1 MIDTKGFFEVYYSL
15 VCCDQAFV
23 LWPPALI
30 SDHWRFPVLECIV
43 TKFGGSSLSNDEQ
56 FRKVRSIL
64 ELEPTRRYLVPSAPG
79 KRFSEDDKVTDLL
92 YRCFALASEGK
103 SIAEP
108 FARIRDRYL
117 SIAQGLHLKVD
128 IAARLDEV
136 EQGISAGKGKDW
148 CASRGEYLCGIL
160 MADYLGWRFV
170 DAADGSVFHD
180 DGTLNDD
187 LTQQRLSALLKD
199 GASAV
204 VPGFYGAK
212 ENGEVCTFSRGG
224 SDITGALVAR
234 AVNADVYENWTDVS
248 GFLMADPRIIDGP
261 AEISSITYK
270 ELRELSHMGASVL
283 HEDAMFPV
291 HKAGIPTNIRNTNK
305 PYHPGT
311 MISKNAPNEI
321 SVPTITGIAGHK
333 GYSVISIEKSMMNSE
348 VGFGRKVLQV
358 LENYGVSFEH
368 MPTGI
373 DSMCVVVNSSSLE
386 PHRTDILRE
395 IENLVNG
402 SGNVSVSD
410 NMSIIATVGRGMVHN
425 CGTAARLFGAMSR
438 ARINVRMIDQ
448 GSSELSIIV
457 GVNDSD
463 FEATIHA
470 IYHEFVG

>member
-1 MIDTKGFFEVYYSL
+1 M
-15 VCCDQAFV
+15 
-23 LWPPALI
+23 
-30 SDHWRFPVLECIV
+30 LECIV
-43 TKFGGSSLSNDEQ
+43 TKFGGSSLASDEQ

-79 KRFSEDDKVTDLL
+79 KRFDGDDKVTDLL
-92 YRCFALASEGK
+92 YLCHKLASEGK
-103 SIAEP
+103 SITDP
-108 FARIRDRYL
+108 FAKIRDRYL
-117 SIAQGLHLKVD
+117 DIARGLHLKVD
-128 IAARLDEV
+128 IEASLNEV
-136 EQGISAGKGKDW
+136 EEGITAGKSRAW
-148 CASRGEYLCGIL
+148 CASRGEYLCGL
-160 MADYLGWRFV
+160 LVADYLGWRFV
-170 DAADGSVFHD
+170 DAADGIVFHE
-180 DGTLNDD
+180 DGTLDD
-187 LTQQRLSALLKD
+187 PRTQEKLSALLAD
-199 GASAV
+199 GESAV
-204 VPGFYGAK
+204 VPGFYGAM

-291 HKAGIPTNIRNTNK
+291 RKAGIPTNIRNTNK

-311 MISKNAPNEI
+311 MISRDAPNEI

-333 GYSVISIEKSMMNSE
+333 GYSVINVEKSMMDSE

-358 LENYGVSFEH
+358 LEDRGISFEH

-373 DSMCVVVNSSSLE
+373 DSLCVVVKTEALAPYRDE
-386 PHRTDILRE
+386 VMGK
-395 IENLVNG
+395 IEELVDG
-402 SGNVSVSD
+402 QGAVSVSD
-410 NMSIIATVGRGMVHN
+410 QLAIIATVGRGMVHN
-425 CGTAARLFGAMSR
+425 CGTAARLFKAMSR

-463 FEATIHA
+463 FEATVRA

>member
-1 MIDTKGFFEVYYSL
+1 M
-15 VCCDQAFV
+15 
-23 LWPPALI
+23 
-30 SDHWRFPVLECIV
+30 LECIV
-43 TKFGGSSLSNDEQ
+43 TKFGGSSLANDEQ

-79 KRFSEDDKVTDLL
+79 KRFPDDEKVTDLL
-92 YRCFALASEGK
+92 YLCHELAGNGK
-103 SIAEP
+103 SFDGE
-108 FARIRDRYL
+108 FAKIRERYL
-117 SIAQGLHLKVD
+117 DIARGLHLKVD
-128 IAARLDEV
+128 IEAKLREV
-136 EQGISAGKGKDW
+136 EEGIASGKGRDW
-148 CASRGEYLCGIL
+148 CASRGEYLCALL

-170 DAADGSVFHD
+170 DAADGIVFRE
-180 DGTLNDD
+180 DGQLDSD
-187 LTQQRLSALLKD
+187 KTQEKLSALLAD

-204 VPGFYGAK
+204 VPGFYGAL
-212 ENGEVCTFSRGG
+212 ENGEVKTFSRGG

-234 AVNADVYENWTDVS
+234 AVHADVYENWTDVS
-248 GFLMADPRIIDGP
+248 GFLMADPRIIKNP

-291 HKAGIPTNIRNTNK
+291 HQAGIPTNIRNTNK

-358 LENYGVSFEH
+358 LEDRGVSFEH

-373 DSMCVVVNSSSLE
+373 DSMCVVVSSETLA
-386 PHRTDILRE
+386 PHRDEIIAE
-395 IENLVNG
+395 IEKLVEG
-402 SGNVSVSD
+402 SGSVSVSD

-425 CGTAARLFGAMSR
+425 CGTAARLFSSMSR

-470 IYHEFVG
+470 IYHEFVE

>member
-1 MIDTKGFFEVYYSL
+1 M
-15 VCCDQAFV
+15 
-23 LWPPALI
+23 
-30 SDHWRFPVLECIV
+30 LECIV
-43 TKFGGSSLSNDEQ
+43 TKFGGSSLASDEQ

-79 KRFSEDDKVTDLL
+79 KRFDGDDKVTDLL
-92 YRCFALASEGK
+92 YLCHKLASEGK
-103 SIAEP
+103 SITDP
-108 FARIRDRYL
+108 FAKIRDRYL
-117 SIAQGLHLKVD
+117 DIARGLHLKVD
-128 IAARLDEV
+128 IEASLNEV
-136 EQGISAGKGKDW
+136 EEGITAGKSRAW
-148 CASRGEYLCGIL
+148 CASRGEYLCGL
-160 MADYLGWRFV
+160 LVADYLGWRFV
-170 DAADGSVFHD
+170 DAADGIVFHE
-180 DGTLNDD
+180 DGTLDD
-187 LTQQRLSALLKD
+187 PKTQEKLSALLAD
-199 GASAV
+199 GESAV
-204 VPGFYGAK
+204 VPGFYGAM

-291 HKAGIPTNIRNTNK
+291 RKAGIPTNIRNTNK

-311 MISKNAPNEI
+311 MISRDAPNEI

-333 GYSVISIEKSMMNSE
+333 GYSVINVEKSMMNSE

-358 LENYGVSFEH
+358 LEDRGISFEH

-373 DSMCVVVNSSSLE
+373 DSLCVVVKTEALAPYRDE
-386 PHRTDILRE
+386 VMGK
-395 IENLVNG
+395 IEELVDG
-402 SGNVSVSD
+402 QGAVSVSD
-410 NMSIIATVGRGMVHN
+410 QLAIIATVGRGMVHN
-425 CGTAARLFGAMSR
+425 CGTAARLFKAMSR

-463 FEATIHA
+463 FEATVRA

>member
-1 MIDTKGFFEVYYSL
+1 M
-15 VCCDQAFV
+15 
-23 LWPPALI
+23 
-30 SDHWRFPVLECIV
+30 LECIV
-43 TKFGGSSLSNDEQ
+43 TKFGGSSLANDEQ

-64 ELEPTRRYLVPSAPG
+64 ELEPTRRYLIPSAPG
-79 KRFSEDDKVTDLL
+79 KRYKEDDKVTDLL
-92 YRCFALASEGK
+92 YQCHTLATEGK
-103 SIAEP
+103 SYAEP
-108 FARIRDRYL
+108 FARIRERYL
-117 SIAQGLHLKVD
+117 SIASGLHLKVD
-128 IAARLDEV
+128 IAAKLDEV
-136 EQGISAGKGKDW
+136 EQGIASGSRDW

-170 DAADGSVFHD
+170 DPIDGIFFRD
-180 DGTLNDD
+180 NGTLDD
-187 LTQQRLSALLKD
+187 EKTQEKLSALLKD
-199 GASAV
+199 GEPAV
-204 VPGFYGAK
+204 VPGFYGSK
-212 ENGEVCTFSRGG
+212 DNGEVCTFSRSG

-311 MISKNAPNEI
+311 MITKNAPNEI

-333 GYSVISIEKSMMNSE
+333 GYSVISVEKSMMNSE

-373 DSMCVVVNSSSLE
+373 DSMCVVVNSASLE

-402 SGNVSVSD
+402 SGSVSVSD

-425 CGTAARLFGAMSR
+425 CGTAARLFSAMSR

-457 GVNDSD
+457 GVNDND

>member
-1 MIDTKGFFEVYYSL
+1 M
-15 VCCDQAFV
+15 
-23 LWPPALI
+23 
-30 SDHWRFPVLECIV
+30 LECIV
-43 TKFGGSSLSNDEQ
+43 TKFGGSSLASDEQ

-79 KRFSEDDKVTDLL
+79 KRFPKDEKVTDLL
-92 YRCFALASEGK
+92 YKCHSLVSEGK
-103 SIAEP
+103 P
-108 FARIRDRYL
+108 FKEEFAKIRDRYL
-117 SIAQGLHLKVD
+117 DIARGLHLKVD
-128 IAARLDEV
+128 IESRLQEV
-136 EQGISAGKGKDW
+136 EDGIASGKNADW
-148 CASRGEYLCGIL
+148 CASRGEYLCALL
-160 MADYLGWRFV
+160 MADYLGWRFL
-170 DAADGSVFHD
+170 DAAEGIVFTD
-180 DGTLNDD
+180 DGQLDD
-187 LTQQRLSALLKD
+187 EKTQEKLSALLAD
-199 GASAV
+199 GKSTV

-212 ENGEVCTFSRGG
+212 ENGEVHTFSRGG

-234 AVNADVYENWTDVS
+234 AANADVYENWTDVS
-248 GFLMADPRIIDGP
+248 GFLMADPRIIENP

-291 HKAGIPTNIRNTNK
+291 HRAGIPTNIRNTNK

-311 MISKNAPNEI
+311 MISKNAPHEV

-333 GYSVISIEKSMMNSE
+333 GYSVISVEKNMMNSE
-348 VGFGRKVLQV
+348 VGFGRKVLSV
-358 LENYGVSFEH
+358 LEDAGVSFEH

-373 DSMCVVVNSSSLE
+373 DSMCVVVSSESLA
-386 PHRTDILRE
+386 PHREEILAK
-395 IENLVNG
+395 IEALVEDSG
-402 SGNVSVSD
+402 SVSVND

-425 CGTAARLFGAMSR
+425 CGTAARLFSAMSR

-470 IYHEFVG
+470 IYHEFVE

>member
-1 MIDTKGFFEVYYSL
+1 M
-15 VCCDQAFV
+15 
-23 LWPPALI
+23 
-30 SDHWRFPVLECIV
+30 
-43 TKFGGSSLSNDEQ
+43 
-56 FRKVRSIL
+56 
-64 ELEPTRRYLVPSAPG
+64 
-79 KRFSEDDKVTDLL
+79 
-92 YRCFALASEGK
+92 
-103 SIAEP
+103 
-108 FARIRDRYL
+108 
-117 SIAQGLHLKVD
+117 
-128 IAARLDEV
+128 
-136 EQGISAGKGKDW
+136 
-148 CASRGEYLCGIL
+148 
-160 MADYLGWRFV
+160 
-170 DAADGSVFHD
+170 
-180 DGTLNDD
+180 
-187 LTQQRLSALLKD
+187 LSALLSD
-199 GASAV
+199 GEPAV
-204 VPGFYGAK
+204 VPGFYGSK
-212 ENGEVCTFSRGG
+212 ENGEVCTFSRSG

-248 GFLMADPRIIDGP
+248 GFLMADPRIIENP

-373 DSMCVVVNSSSLE
+373 DSMCVVVNSATLE
-386 PHRTDILRE
+386 PHRAEIIKE
-395 IENLVNG
+395 IENLVDG
-402 SGNVSVSD
+402 SGSVSVSD

-425 CGTAARLFGAMSR
+425 CGTAARLFSAMSR

>member
-1 MIDTKGFFEVYYSL
+1 M
-15 VCCDQAFV
+15 
-23 LWPPALI
+23 
-30 SDHWRFPVLECIV
+30 LECIV
-43 TKFGGSSLSNDEQ
+43 TKFGGSSLANDEQ

-79 KRFSEDDKVTDLL
+79 KRFAADDKVTDLL
-92 YRCFALASEGK
+92 YACHERASAGK
-103 SIAEP
+103 PWEDL
-108 FARIRDRYL
+108 FEKIRERYL
-117 SIAQGLHLKVD
+117 SIAQMLHLKVD
-128 IAARLDEV
+128 IAAALDEV
-136 EQGISAGKGKDW
+136 SAGIAAGRSRDW
-148 CASRGEYLCGIL
+148 CASRGEYLCALL

-170 DAADGSVFHD
+170 DAADGIRFRD
-180 DGTLNDD
+180 DGTLDD
-187 LTQQRLSALLKD
+187 EKTQELLSALLKD
-199 GASAV
+199 GKSAV
-204 VPGFYGAK
+204 VPGFYGARAD
-212 ENGEVCTFSRGG
+212 GEVVTFSRGG
-224 SDITGALVAR
+224 SDITGALVSR

-291 HKAGIPTNIRNTNK
+291 HRAGIPTNIRNTNK

-311 MISKNAPNEI
+311 LISKNAPNEI

-333 GYSVISIEKSMMNSE
+333 GYSVISVEKSMMNSE
-348 VGFGRKVLQV
+348 VGFGRKVLSV
-358 LENYGVSFEH
+358 LEEYGISFEH

-373 DSMCVVVNSSSLE
+373 DSMCVVVSSDQLN
-386 PHRTDILRE
+386 PHREEVLARLE
-395 IENLVNG
+395 KLVEG
-402 SGNVSVSD
+402 SGSISVND

-425 CGTAARLFGAMSR
+425 CGTAARLFSAMSR

>member
-1 MIDTKGFFEVYYSL
+1 M
-15 VCCDQAFV
+15 
-23 LWPPALI
+23 
-30 SDHWRFPVLECIV
+30 LECIV
-43 TKFGGSSLSNDEQ
+43 TKFGGSSLANDEQ

-79 KRFSEDDKVTDLL
+79 KRFAEDDKVTDLL
-92 YRCFALASEGK
+92 YLCYSLASEGK
-103 SIAEP
+103 PFADV

-117 SIAQGLHLKVD
+117 AIAQGLHLKVD
-128 IAARLDEV
+128 IGAELDTV
-136 EQGISAGKGKDW
+136 EKGIRECKGRDW
-148 CASRGEYLCGIL
+148 CASRGEYLCGVL

-170 DAADGSVFHD
+170 DAADGIVFNEDH
-180 DGTLNDD
+180 TLNDEK
-187 LTQQRLSALLKD
+187 TQDKLSALLRD
-199 GASAV
+199 GRPSV
-204 VPGFYGAK
+204 VPGFYGAM

-234 AVNADVYENWTDVS
+234 AVGADVYENWTDVS

-291 HKAGIPTNIRNTNK
+291 HRAGIPTNIRNTNK

-311 MISKNAPNEI
+311 MISKTAPNEV
-321 SVPTITGIAGHK
+321 SVPTITGIAGRK
-333 GYSVISIEKSMMNSE
+333 GYSVISVEKSMMNSE
-348 VGFGRKVLQV
+348 VGFGRKVLSV
-358 LENYGVSFEH
+358 LEDYGVSFEH

-373 DSMCVVVNSSSLE
+373 DSMCVVVASNALE
-386 PHRTDILRE
+386 PHRAEILRE
-395 IENLVNG
+395 IEALVANSGSVTVNDNL
-402 SGNVSVSD
+402 
-410 NMSIIATVGRGMVHN
+410 SIIATVGRGMVHN
-425 CGTAARLFGAMSR
+425 CGTAARLFSAMSR

-463 FEATIHA
+463 FESTIHA

>member
-1 MIDTKGFFEVYYSL
+1 M
-15 VCCDQAFV
+15 
-23 LWPPALI
+23 
-30 SDHWRFPVLECIV
+30 LECIV
-43 TKFGGSSLSNDEQ
+43 TKFGGSSLASDEQ

-79 KRFSEDDKVTDLL
+79 KRFPKDEKVTDLL
-92 YRCFALASEGK
+92 YKCHSLVSEGK
-103 SIAEP
+103 P
-108 FARIRDRYL
+108 FREEFAKIRDRYL
-117 SIAQGLHLKVD
+117 DIARGLHLKVD
-128 IAARLDEV
+128 IESRLQEV
-136 EQGISAGKGKDW
+136 EDGIASGKNADW
-148 CASRGEYLCGIL
+148 CASRGEYLCALL
-160 MADYLGWRFV
+160 MADYLGWRFL
-170 DAADGSVFHD
+170 DAADGIVFTD
-180 DGTLNDD
+180 DGQLDD
-187 LTQQRLSALLKD
+187 EKTQEKLSALLAD
-199 GASAV
+199 GKSTV

-212 ENGEVCTFSRGG
+212 ENGEVHTFSRGG

-234 AVNADVYENWTDVS
+234 AANADVYENWTDVS
-248 GFLMADPRIIDGP
+248 GFLMADPRIIENP

-291 HKAGIPTNIRNTNK
+291 HRAGIPTNIRNTNK

-311 MISKNAPNEI
+311 MISKNAPHEV

-333 GYSVISIEKSMMNSE
+333 GYSVISVEKNMMNSE
-348 VGFGRKVLQV
+348 VGFGRKVLSV
-358 LENYGVSFEH
+358 LEDAGVSFEH

-373 DSMCVVVNSSSLE
+373 DSMCVVVSSDSLA
-386 PHRTDILRE
+386 PHRDEILAK
-395 IENLVNG
+395 IEELVDG
-402 SGNVSVSD
+402 SGSVSVND

-425 CGTAARLFGAMSR
+425 CGTAARLFSAMSR

-470 IYHEFVG
+470 IYHEFVE